1 MSQNNQNPLNMEAL
15 DQLFEDLR
23 PGLKNV
29 LSGYLRLDRFEQICK
44 SEIKQDPNL
53 LQCTKKSLAAAI
65 KEAAILGLEPGVKG
79 AGHFLAFNSK
89 VKGRNGQPDRYV
101 KEAQFQ
107 VGYKGYLNL
116 AYRSGHIIS
125 ITAEEVKEK
134 DHFIY
139 MKGLHENLEHI
150 PAAGIRGESIA
161 YYAYARLAGGGFAL
175 SVMNIEEMKAHA
187 IEYSRQQY
195 NGQLSGT
202 WKKNFDG
209 MAKKTIIME
218 LLKYLPRTFDL
229 VNIARSEQ
237 RQEEDRPA
245 ERPGQEADPIG
256 FLKENT
262 EQLQRSAPDQRRSFE
277 PMTARRTI

>member
-1 MSQNNQNPLNMEAL
+1 MSQNQRNPLTMEEIEK
-15 DQLFEDLR
+15 LFDDLR
-23 PGLKNV
+23 PGLTNV

-53 LQCTKKSLAAAI
+53 LQCSRKSLAAAI

-89 VKGRNGQPDRYV
+89 VKGRNGQPDQYI

-107 VGYKGYLNL
+107 IGYKGYINL
-116 AYRSGHIIS
+116 AYRSGQIIS

-161 YYAYARLAGGGFAL
+161 YYAYARMAGGGFAL
-175 SVMNIEEMKAHA
+175 SVMNIDEMKAHA

-218 LLKYLPRTFDL
+218 LLKYLPRSFDA
-229 VNIARSEQ
+229 IQAARSEQ
-237 RQEEDRPA
+237 HQEENRPA
-245 ERPGQEADPIG
+245 ERPNQEADPIG

-262 EQLQRSAPDQRRSFE
+262 EQLQRSAPDQRRAE